1 MRIKFANYAFK
12 DILKLLHDSNID
24 DIVITKEDSQLIL
37 YLDDKQLYNNE
48 NCVAASGW
56 ITKNG

>member
-37 YLDDKQLYNNE
+37 YVDYKQLEDNKS
-48 NCVAASGW
+48 CFTASGW
-56 ITKNG
+56 ATKNG

>member
-1 MRIKFANYAFK
+1 MRIKYATYAFK

-37 YLDDKQLYNNE
+37 YFDDEQLEDNKS
-48 NCVAASGW
+48 CVASGW
-56 ITKNG
+56 ATKND